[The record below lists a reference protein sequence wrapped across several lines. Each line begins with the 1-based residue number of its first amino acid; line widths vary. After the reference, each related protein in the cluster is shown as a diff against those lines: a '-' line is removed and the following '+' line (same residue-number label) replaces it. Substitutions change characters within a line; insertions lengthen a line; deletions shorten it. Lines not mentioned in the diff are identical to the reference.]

1 MFKYFLITSVIA
13 TVTVAELS
21 AQNRDTTIYISA
33 VGGLQFDL
41 VRFQV
46 EPGMEVT
53 VTLANKDDMAHNLII
68 TAPGSRKKVVDAA
81 LQLRGDGPKKHFVP
95 DIEEALWFV
104 PVLEPN
110 ESRSIT
116 FTAPEK
122 EGIYPYV
129 CTLPGH
135 GAIMYGAMYVTS
147 QELPPLGEDSHI
159 PVLRRDEEKD
169 YHSLTS
175 DGPTLYRIFM
185 PDAGPAAIAV
195 HVAENL
201 SYCWDAGLC
210 KLRYAWRGGFIDNT
224 EIWKGHRDAYAE
236 IVGDI
241 FYRDGSDFP
250 LHMDFPGNIPAT
262 EFKGYR
268 MIDQLPEFHYRLNN
282 IDVFER
288 IEADQDGR
296 IGMIRTFR
304 IPEAKRDI
312 WFVHDPEDGMKYEST
327 QGEWV
332 DGHLRL
338 RPEEAK
344 SFTIKMVRE

>member
-1 MFKYFLITSVIA
+1 M
-13 TVTVAELS
+13 
-21 AQNRDTTIYISA
+21 
-33 VGGLQFDL
+33 
-41 VRFQV
+41 
-46 EPGMEVT
+46 
-53 VTLANKDDMAHNLII
+53 
-68 TAPGSRKKVVDAA
+68 VDAA

-110 ESRSIT
+110 ENRSIT

-135 GAIMYGAMYVTS
+135 GAIMYGAMYVS
-147 QELPPLGEDSHI
+147 RGELPDIEKDLHI
-159 PVLRRDEEKD
+159 PEIRRKGNESESSRSVFADKG
-169 YHSLTS
+169 
-175 DGPTLYRIFM
+175 GPSLYRIFM
-185 PDAGPAAIAV
+185 SDAGPAAIAV
-195 HVAENL
+195 YVAENL
-201 SYCWDAGLC
+201 SYCWDAGTC
-210 KLRYAWRGGFIDNT
+210 QLRYAWRGGFIDNT

-268 MIDQLPEFHYRLNN
+268 LIDQLPEFHYRLNN
-282 IDVFER
+282 MDVFER
-288 IEADQDGR
+288 IEADQDDR

-312 WFVHDPEDGMKYEST
+312 WFVHDPEDGMKYKST

-332 DGHLRL
+332 DGHLRI